1 MAYKNIK
8 INNFGIINDAD
19 IDIAPLNI
27 FVGQNSSGK
36 SFIARLIHC
45 FSSNDLLNSINMQ
58 MFYKNLSNHSKQKF
72 DQLNLEIKKF
82 AISKP
87 THDCEMFEIPIST
100 FKALIKEGIL
110 KYYSEIF
117 SEIIEEQF
125 EVVLDNLINFKSSEF
140 DIKINDNII
149 KKKMNNNLDFQLDNI
164 PISGNFDEQGRFK
177 LIVDGENILLS
188 FDNLIFDSDFNDN
201 LLLTIFGL
209 VGLEILKNISLENSY
224 FLPAERSEI
233 TTDKK
238 LLTRKIQNKSDISKN
253 QADVLA
259 DIQNIDTS
267 KKGEFYDLA
276 CRLDEEFSGVYV
288 EIEDKELYNEIKYID
303 SKTRKKVSSKILS
316 TSIHEVA
323 LFSIYLKYILKK
335 GDLLIIEEPEAHLH
349 PKNQR
354 IFAKYLVN
362 AVNRGLK
369 VMLTTH
375 SEYIFEQ
382 FNNFVRLAKV
392 NEEALSE
399 LNYTKDDILDYKNIL
414 CYHFI
419 QIEEG
424 LFDCEKIAIN
434 ETGFFD
440 ENFSQVTEDL
450 FDEGERIIDL
460 M

>member
-1 MAYKNIK
+1 
-8 INNFGIINDAD
+8 
-19 IDIAPLNI
+19 
-27 FVGQNSSGK
+27 
-36 SFIARLIHC
+36 
-45 FSSNDLLNSINMQ
+45 MQ

-87 THDCEMFEIPIST
+87 THDCEMFEIPISR

-164 PISGNFDEQGRFK
+164 PVSGNFDEQGRFK

-209 VGLEILKNISLENSY
+209 VGLQILKNISLENSY

-335 GDLLIIEEPEAHLH
+335 KEI
-349 PKNQR
+349 
-354 IFAKYLVN
+354 
-362 AVNRGLK
+362 
-369 VMLTTH
+369 
-375 SEYIFEQ
+375 
-382 FNNFVRLAKV
+382 
-392 NEEALSE
+392 
-399 LNYTKDDILDYKNIL
+399 
-414 CYHFI
+414 CY
-419 QIEEG
+419 
-424 LFDCEKIAIN
+424 N
-434 ETGFFD
+434 
-440 ENFSQVTEDL
+440 
-450 FDEGERIIDL
+450 
-460 M
+460 